1 MHLLL
6 SIPSE
11 KSTSFKLCVYFKN
24 HCVQKCLCSFY
35 FQDKKHWCCIPAS
48 PPIPPPQE
56 VWCSGTN
63 LLQYFEVNIYL
74 LEKSEFRMEK
84 VSEKQGSSA
93 VDVSIAMMAAFFRHC
108 TRAAAV
114 AAGCT
119 PEKHSIVAGYL
130 ICRAMIWTYIINEGL
145 STVSNPGAS
154 LMPTKQVTAQIE
166 QHSTVQG
173 KWFTRVCPVRT
184 NPKSHCCQQSTA
196 AGTTKPE
203 AKCVD
208 DSWSCESDDESADD
222 TNTTSRKSYLHHSQI
237 GLEQIRKL
245 ARKKWL
251 PLCLALGE
259 SCAWKTKMVT
269 LKTSIW
275 SSQKRL

>member
-1 MHLLL
+1 MFILKIICL
-6 SIPSE
+6 
-11 KSTSFKLCVYFKN
+11 
-24 HCVQKCLCSFY
+24 QKCFCSFY
-35 FQDKKHWCCIPAS
+35 FQDKKHWCCNSSLPTPA
-48 PPIPPPQE
+48 PPPQE

-63 LLQYFEVNIYL
+63 LLQYLQVNIYL
-74 LEKSEFRMEK
+74 LENSEFRMEK

-93 VDVSIAMMAAFFRHC
+93 VDISIPTMAAFFRHC

-114 AAGCT
+114 TADCT
-119 PEKHSIVAGYL
+119 PDKHSIVTVHFL
-130 ICRAMIWTYIINEGL
+130 SCRAVIWTYIINEGL
-145 STVSNPGAS
+145 STMSDPGAS
-154 LMPTKQVTAQIE
+154 LMPTKQVTAQTE
-166 QHSTVQG
+166 HHSTVQG

-184 NPKSHCCQQSTA
+184 NPKSGCCQQSTA
-196 AGTTKPE
+196 AGITKPE

-208 DSWSCESDDESADD
+208 NSWSCESDDESADD
-222 TNTTSRKSYLHHSQI
+222 VNTTSRKSCLHHSQI

-259 SCAWKTKMVT
+259 SCAWKTRMVT

-275 SSQKRL
+275 SFQKRL

>member
-1 MHLLL
+1 MLHSSL
-6 SIPSE
+6 P
-11 KSTSFKLCVYFKN
+11 TPV
-24 HCVQKCLCSFY
+24 
-35 FQDKKHWCCIPAS
+35 
-48 PPIPPPQE
+48 PPPQE

-63 LLQYFEVNIYL
+63 LLQYLEVNIYL

-93 VDVSIAMMAAFFRHC
+93 VDASIPMMAAFFRHC
-108 TRAAAV
+108 SRAAA
-114 AAGCT
+114 GRT
-119 PEKHSIVAGYL
+119 PDKQSIVTGHFLVSWA
-130 ICRAMIWTYIINEGL
+130 ATWTYIINKGL
-145 STVSNPGAS
+145 STVSDPRAS
-154 LMPTKQVTAQIE
+154 LTPTKQVTAQIE
-166 QHSTVQG
+166 HHSTVQG

-184 NPKSHCCQQSTA
+184 NPKSCCCQQSAA

-208 DSWSCESDDESADD
+208 NSWSCESDDESADD
-222 TNTTSRKSYLHHSQI
+222 TNTTRKSYLHHSQI

-259 SCAWKTKMVT
+259 SCAWKMRMVT

-275 SSQKRL
+275 SAQKRL